1 MIYIRTLGSK
11 GTQNSNIC
19 TLVDRFYFNAYF
31 TAQNSES
38 NPSQRVV
45 VNYLVSTVA
54 TCQSGQGSGIVPIH
68 WPVQTKM
75 SCLVT
80 TCLVQSAATA
90 SLVNITKTLMY
101 TNASWMYNQ
110 TCSCRSRCE
119 VEGRGSDLK
128 NTAPQWR
135 TAFKVTFANLGG
147 STGWRVPPLVGP
159 NSLILTYI
167 SSEKSLCQT
176 LTLSP
181 NELVPPHTG
190 NPGSA
195 TE

>member
-1 MIYIRTLGSK
+1 MKWHDSIMTKTLQWCHSLTDCLMSKFMIYIRTLGSK

-38 NPSQRVV
+38 NPSRVV

-119 VEGRGSDLK
+119 GWRER
-128 NTAPQWR
+128 QWLE
-135 TAFKVTFANLGG
+135 KHG
-147 STGWRVPPLVGP
+147 STVTD
-159 NSLILTYI
+159 SI
-167 SSEKSLCQT
+167 
-176 LTLSP
+176 
-181 NELVPPHTG
+181 
-190 NPGSA
+190 
-195 TE
+195 